1 MPAARWTRWLTTL
14 SPQPSSAGALRSPRS
29 VTGLAEGV
37 AHPLLVAQVAG
48 TGVTTFVYM
57 VARGDGLFYPSKVGQ
72 VWPNGSVEGTDASDF
87 EMACYWRAPP
97 TPSHTPTTHA
107 HVHHQPFCRP
117 PKGFPDGSPLNVHHW
132 RKGQQP

>member
-1 MPAARWTRWLTTL
+1 MRTT
-14 SPQPSSAGALRSPRS
+14 
-29 VTGLAEGV
+29 
-37 AHPLLVAQVAG
+37 HPLLVAQVAG

-97 TPSHTPTTHA
+97 APRLHPLRLRTR
-107 HVHHQPFCRP
+107 QPFCRA

>member
-1 MPAARWTRWLTTL
+1 M
-14 SPQPSSAGALRSPRS
+14 
-29 VTGLAEGV
+29 
-37 AHPLLVAQVAG
+37 AG

-97 TPSHTPTTHA
+97 TPHPAACISCAPTPH
-107 HVHHQPFCRP
+107 P
-117 PKGFPDGSPLNVHHW
+117 PTILPGAQRFSGRLTPQCAPLA
-132 RKGQQP
+132 

>member
-1 MPAARWTRWLTTL
+1 MRTT
-14 SPQPSSAGALRSPRS
+14 
-29 VTGLAEGV
+29 
-37 AHPLLVAQVAG
+37 HPLLVAQVAG

-97 TPSHTPTTHA
+97 TP
-107 HVHHQPFCRP
+107 HVHPLRAPTHP
-117 PKGFPDGSPLNVHHW
+117 PTILPGAQRFSGRLTPQCAPLA
-132 RKGQQP
+132 